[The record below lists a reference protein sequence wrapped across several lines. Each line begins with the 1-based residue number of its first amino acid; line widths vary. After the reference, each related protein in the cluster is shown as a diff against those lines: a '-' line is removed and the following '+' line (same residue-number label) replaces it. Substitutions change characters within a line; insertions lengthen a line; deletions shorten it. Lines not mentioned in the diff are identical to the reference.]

1 MQLHLKRIIISLS
14 IGFYFGSQFGWNSR
28 KTAMENPV
36 LRFVTEGRLF

>member
-1 MQLHLKRIIISLS
+1 MLCLA
-14 IGFYFGSQFGWNSR
+14 IGLYFGYQFGWSAR